1 MYTNQSTHQLYTPHN
16 AIYFCFDHW
25 VLGTVHNMYD
35 PGYMELL
42 NRDDLVNSILWVA
55 SKCLYN

>member
-42 NRDDLVNSILWVA
+42 NRDDLVNSL
-55 SKCLYN
+55 L